1 MAINEQA
8 FHPEAPAF
16 ARSRPDA
23 YYAWL
28 TSNGFPHQ
36 VAYDQTTAIFGAP
49 KTPEQQQKE
58 AASKQQ
64 QAGFAQVGGMIGGVV
79 AGRYIMNNAG
89 KWIDQITG
97 AETPAQVVQQAAT
110 AQPVGAAATATPA
123 TQASWNAGADAAGAT
138 PQVIST
144 EGGMSTIQTPTGP
157 QQVPTESLNDPG
169 FWGAVNW
176 QQVAQGGLGLAQ
188 MYSAYQAYKSGDT
201 AGAGIYGAAAAG
213 NIAASGAI
221 GAGTAAGASGA
232 MGGYLIPGLN
242 IVAGAYG
249 GYQTAEAL
257 SDMAAGSKRTQTG
270 VIGGATSGAAVGG
283 AVGSIVPGVGTAI
296 GAGVGAV
303 VGAIAGAAGAYFGSS
318 KKKPQMTRDAIRGV
332 LQKNGI
338 LDENFQ
344 GTLADGTK
352 VDMGKDGSYLK
363 WSNIDKVAEAQPKAW
378 GAAVPGADAIAAA
391 YGFVG
396 QKASDIAAWYARGAV
411 SNAGDDPNIARANIQ
426 HFAKQQGLTP
436 QMIQGKL
443 DEALKDNRINQTK
456 YNYYMDGVNQLFGGQ
471 TSGAAAPGSVQPV
484 KRPEKGQVARQS
496 SGLYRDDKGQL
507 VAANSMRQALERA
520 YNKPTD
526 NKKKEL

>member
-1 MAINEQA
+1 MAQNQQGFI
-8 FHPEAPAF
+8 PEAPAF
-16 ARSRPDA
+16 ARSSPSA

-28 TSNGFPHQ
+28 TSNGFPHR
-36 VAYDQTTAIFGAP
+36 VAYDQTTTIFGPP
-49 KTPEQQQKE
+49 KTQEQQQKE

-123 TQASWNAGADAAGAT
+123 TQASWNAGADAASAT

-144 EGGMSTIQTPTGP
+144 EGGMSTVQTPTGP

-169 FWGAVNW
+169 FWSNVNW
-176 QQVAQGGLGLAQ
+176 PQVAQGGLSLYQ
-188 MYSAYQAYKSGDT
+188 MYGAYQAYKSGDKT
-201 AGAGIYGAAAAG
+201 GAAIRGAAAAG
-213 NIAASGAI
+213 NLAASTGAV
-221 GAGTAAGASGA
+221 ATGTAAGTTGA
-232 MGGYLIPGLN
+232 YVIPGLN
-242 IVAGAYG
+242 ILAGAYS
-249 GYQTAEAL
+249 GYQTAEAMG
-257 SDMAAGSKRTQTG
+257 DMAAGAKRTQTG
-270 VIGGATSGAAVGG
+270 VIGGTASGASVGAG
-283 AVGSIVPGVGTAI
+283 VGTLITPGVGTAI

-318 KKKPQMTRDAIRGV
+318 KKKPQMQRDAIRGV